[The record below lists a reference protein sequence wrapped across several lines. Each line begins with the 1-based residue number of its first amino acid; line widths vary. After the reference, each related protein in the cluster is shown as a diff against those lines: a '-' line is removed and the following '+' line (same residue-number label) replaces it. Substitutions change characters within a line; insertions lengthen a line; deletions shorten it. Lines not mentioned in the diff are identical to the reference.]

1 VAITTR
7 PAPEAGEL
15 DRRVDH
21 PAAKAA
27 ALAHQPKPP
36 GLSRSAPGA
45 ALARGPYAWDTIDE
59 AAFGVTLKG
68 AFPGGNL
75 ADAVAAWRDDGGTIE
90 LDITTRCWR

>member
-1 VAITTR
+1 
-7 PAPEAGEL
+7 
-15 DRRVDH
+15 
-21 PAAKAA
+21 
-27 ALAHQPKPP
+27 
-36 GLSRSAPGA
+36 
-45 ALARGPYAWDTIDE
+45 LARGPYAWDTIDE